1 MTMTT
6 REMEIVETVNG
17 LLRMISDKVV
27 GLAERRATD
36 DLLHIRARLVELAA
50 GYNAFETEEMTN
62 ARTIRIAAGYYT
74 VSGKDG
80 KRVRVC
86 IPND

>member
-62 ARTIRIAAGYYT
+62 ARTIRYT
-74 VSGKDG
+74 VFGKDG
-80 KRVRVC
+80 KRVRVS